1 MGSSGLARL
10 QGLFAVYKPPGLK
23 WLHLRETVE
32 LQLLKGL
39 NASAKPPAPEQRVRF
54 LLGPAEG
61 SEEKKLTLTATS
73 VPTLTTHR
81 LVRGPAFTSL
91 KIGVGHRLD
100 AQASGVLVLAVGH
113 GCRLLTDMYDA
124 HLTKD
129 YTVRGLLGRATD
141 NFCEDGRLIE
151 KTTYDHVT
159 RELLDRI
166 LAIIQGSHQKA
177 LVMYSSLDLKSQ
189 EAYEM
194 AVQGVIRPMNKSPM
208 LISGIRCLHFA
219 PPEFLLE
226 VQCMHETQQQLRRLV
241 HEIGLELRTTAVCV
255 QVRRTR
261 DGPFRLDDALLRT
274 QWDLHSI
281 QDAIQAAAPR
291 VAAELR
297 KNLRLRSGHQQLP
310 SAGQPCG
317 FKDPSSTLGVES
329 SVGQ

>member
-39 NASAKPPAPEQRVRF
+39 NAQQPPAPKQRVHF

-100 AQASGVLVLAVGH
+100 GQASGVLVLAVGH
-113 GCRLLTDMYDA
+113 GCRLLTDMYEA

-177 LVMYSSLDLKSQ
+177 LVMMWLWLGPSPAEGQRPGSFVWWMSLQ
-189 EAYEM
+189 E
-194 AVQGVIRPMNKSPM
+194 
-208 LISGIRCLHFA
+208 
-219 PPEFLLE
+219 
-226 VQCMHETQQQLRRLV
+226 
-241 HEIGLELRTTAVCV
+241 
-255 QVRRTR
+255 
-261 DGPFRLDDALLRT
+261 
-274 QWDLHSI
+274 
-281 QDAIQAAAPR
+281 
-291 VAAELR
+291 
-297 KNLRLRSGHQQLP
+297 
-310 SAGQPCG
+310 
-317 FKDPSSTLGVES
+317 
-329 SVGQ
+329 